1 MSMEEKKQRGGRRP
15 GSGRPQNDRKV
26 MLCVRITPEAAA
38 IINEQ
43 KNKSEFIDKLI
54 KSSV

>member
-15 GSGRPQNDRKV
+15 GSGRPSNDRKV
-26 MLCVRITPEAAA
+26 MLCVRITQEAAD

-43 KNKSEFIDKLI
+43 KNKSEFIDNLI
-54 KSSV
+54 KSSI